1 MVTAAEARENQR
13 IADARFLAGAGAD
26 ALELQRQ
33 VGLILSAFRF
43 GGDPRKQANVPE
55 RIRIIKALLAKG
67 TINER
72 QLQVD
77 PRGVIKKYENFN
89 PSQVQSIELENK
101 IIDRVASMI
110 ERERKVKDGTST
122 EIARIVEISTSGG
135 DQISTS

>member
-1 MVTAAEARENQR
+1 MVTAEEARENQR

-43 GGDPRKQANVPE
+43 GGDKRKQANVPQ

-77 PRGVIKKYENFN
+77 PRGVIRKYENFV
-89 PSQVQSIELENK
+89 PGQQEEEQRASSGLPIESPDKTDFRVDIVQLAAK
-101 IIDRVASMI
+101 KLADML
-110 ERERKVKDGTST
+110 ERERKAKAGT
-122 EIARIVEISTSGG
+122 
-135 DQISTS
+135 